1 VAHVR
6 RTPAGNW
13 QVRYRDPAGIERAR
27 TFSRKGDAE
36 KFMVTIEADKL
47 RGLWSDPNLARTTI
61 NEWLPTWQTG
71 RVHLRAST
79 RESEASL
86 LRNHVL
92 PYFGTKRLG
101 AVAPNDVQQFVA
113 SLQEKGLSPAT
124 IRLAYM
130 IVQGMFS
137 TAVESDLIP
146 RSPCRGIKLP
156 QSLPTEMRFLTT
168 EEVSLLADAID
179 RQYRAF
185 ILTAAY
191 TGCRFGELA
200 GLRRHRLDLA
210 RRTLTVAESL
220 TEVNGYVHVT
230 PPKTAAGRRRI
241 ALPQGLCKELAEHLE
256 EWPPSPDGLVFTAQ
270 RSGPLLNRNFR
281 DRIWLPAVRA
291 SVGEPMRFHDLRH
304 THAAILIAQGEHPKV
319 IQHRLGHSSI
329 KITLDT
335 YGHLFEGLD
344 EAAAERL
351 NVAFSMT
358 LQDSCQ
364 RTRRDQVLDQSI

>member
-1 VAHVR
+1 M
-6 RTPAGNW
+6 W
-13 QVRYRDPAGIERAR
+13 QA
-27 TFSRKGDAE
+27 
-36 KFMVTIEADKL
+36 
-47 RGLWSDPNLARTTI
+47 
-61 NEWLPTWQTG
+61 G

-92 PYFGTKRLG
+92 PHFGTRRLG
-101 AVAPNDVQQFVA
+101 AVSPNDVQQFVA
-113 SLQEKGLSPAT
+113 DLQEKGLSPAT

-130 IVQGMFS
+130 ILQGMFS

-146 RSPCRGIKLP
+146 RSPCRGIRLP

-168 EEVSLLADAID
+168 EEVSFLADAID
-179 RQYRAF
+179 PQYRAF
-185 ILTAAY
+185 VLTAAY

-200 GLRRHRLDLA
+200 GLRHHRLDLE

-220 TEVNGYVHVT
+220 AEVNGYVHIT
-230 PPKTAAGRRRI
+230 PPKTIAGRRRI
-241 ALPQGLCKELAEHLE
+241 ALPGGLCDELAEHLKV
-256 EWPPSPDGLVFTAQ
+256 WPPNPDGLVFTAQ
-270 RSGPLLNRNFR
+270 RGGPLLNRNFR
-281 DRIWLPAVRA
+281 DRIWMPAVRA

-329 KITLDT
+329 KVTLDT

-344 EAAAERL
+344 EAAADRL
-351 NVAFSMT
+351 DIVFPQGPPEVT
-358 LQDSCQ
+358 QDSS
-364 RTRRDQVLDQSI
+364 RRSRLDLTR

>member
-1 VAHVR
+1 VAHIR

-13 QVRYRDPAGIERAR
+13 QVRYRDPAGVERAR
-27 TFSRKGDAE
+27 NFSRRGDAE

-47 RGLWSDPNLARTTI
+47 RGLWADPNLARTTI
-61 NEWLPTWQTG
+61 DEWLPTWQAG

-92 PYFGTKRLG
+92 PHFGTRRLG
-101 AVAPNDVQQFVA
+101 AVSPNDVQQFVA
-113 SLQEKGLSPAT
+113 DLQEKGLSPAT

-137 TAVESDLIP
+137 TAVDSDLIP

-168 EEVSLLADAID
+168 EEVLLLADAID
-179 RQYRAF
+179 PQYRAF
-185 ILTAAY
+185 VLTAAY

-200 GLRRHRLDLA
+200 GLRRHRLDLE

-220 TEVNGYVHVT
+220 AEVNGYVHIT
-230 PPKTAAGRRRI
+230 PPKTVAGRRRI
-241 ALPQGLCKELAEHLE
+241 ALPGRLCDELTEHLVK
-256 EWPPSPDGLVFTAQ
+256 WPPSPDGLVFTAQ
-270 RSGPLLNRNFR
+270 RGGPLLNRNLR
-281 DRIWLPAVRA
+281 DRTWLPAVRA

-329 KITLDT
+329 KVTLDT

-344 EAAAERL
+344 EAAAQRL
-351 NVAFSMT
+351 DVAFIRSS
-358 LQDSCQ
+358 LDGASNAN
-364 RTRRDQVLDQSI
+364 RGRDLDVSR